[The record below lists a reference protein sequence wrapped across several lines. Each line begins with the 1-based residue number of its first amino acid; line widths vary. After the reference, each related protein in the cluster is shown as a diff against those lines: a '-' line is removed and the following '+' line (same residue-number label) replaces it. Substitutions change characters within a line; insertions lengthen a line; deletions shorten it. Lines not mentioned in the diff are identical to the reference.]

1 MRIITGMFKGKRI
14 TAPQNLP
21 VRPTTDM
28 AKEALFNYLGGW
40 LTFDEISAMDL
51 FCGTGSISFE
61 LLSRGSPHI
70 VAVDKHSACIKFVQN
85 FADGLR
91 KGVIRGFATD
101 AFIALERS
109 KDQFDLIFADPPYD
123 FGRYEELALKI
134 INSGRL
140 KPQGMAIIEHPA
152 EIKFDHL
159 PLYHE
164 TRSYG
169 KVNFSVFLPTPIEL

>member
-1 MRIITGMFKGKRI
+1 MRIITGLFKGKRI
-14 TAPQNLP
+14 AAPHNLP

-40 LTFDEISAMDL
+40 LNFDEITAMDL

-61 LLSRGSPHI
+61 LLSRGTKRI
-70 VAVDKHSACIKFVQN
+70 VAVDKHPACIKFVQS
-85 FADGLR
+85 FADGLI
-91 KGVIRGFATD
+91 KGVLTGFTTD

-109 KDQFDLIFADPPYD
+109 KEQFDLIFADPPYD

-134 INSGRL
+134 VNSGRL
-140 KPQGMAIIEHPA
+140 TSQGMAIIEHPA
-152 EIKFDHL
+152 EIKLTHL

-169 KVNFSVFLPTPIEL
+169 KVNFSVFISTPSQL

>member
-1 MRIITGMFKGKRI
+1 MRNITGLFKGKRI

-40 LTFDEISAMDL
+40 LNFEEITAMDL

-61 LLSRGSPHI
+61 LLSRGTRRI
-70 VAVDKHSACIKFVQN
+70 VAVDKHSACIKFVQS

-91 KGVIRGFATD
+91 KGVLTGFATD

-109 KDQFDLIFADPPYD
+109 KEQFDLIFADPPYD

-140 KPQGMAIIEHPA
+140 KSQGLAIIEHPA
-152 EIKFDHL
+152 EIKFKHL
-159 PLYHE
+159 PLFYE

-169 KVNFSVFLPTPIEL
+169 KVNFSVFIPTPTEI

>member
-14 TAPQNLP
+14 TAPSNLP

-40 LTFDEISAMDL
+40 LEFEEITALDL

-61 LLSRGSPHI
+61 LLSRGTRHI
-70 VAVDKHSACIKFVQN
+70 VAVDKHSACIKFVQG

-91 KGVIRGFATD
+91 KGILRGFATD

-109 KDQFDLIFADPPYD
+109 KEQFDLIFADPPYD

-140 KPQGMAIIEHPA
+140 KSQGMAIIEHPA
-152 EIKFDHL
+152 EINFTHL
-159 PLYHE
+159 PLFYE

-169 KVNFSVFLPTPIEL
+169 KVNFSVFILTPPVL